1 MESNVLEVNRTN
13 IGETRLVTDQ
23 LGDLAEGA
31 VRFQIERF
39 SITANTTTYAEF
51 GDMLDYW
58 GFWPS
63 GDDTF
68 GRVPAMGWAS
78 VVESNHPG
86 VDVGGRYY
94 GWFPMAEHI
103 DAMVAVTATGLRDDG
118 PNRAAHAPVYRTFE
132 RTDLDPTHPSA
143 AGVAAD
149 AIEEAEDRHALVRG
163 LFLTG
168 YLADGFL
175 DANGWFGADHAIVLS
190 ASSKTAIGFAACA
203 AQHDGLHLVGVT
215 SAGNVDAVRELG
227 WYDSVITYDDV
238 ANAVPDAES
247 LAVVVDMAGNGP
259 VLESLHNTLGDRIAY
274 SMVVGRTHHD
284 APPAAPTSGPTP
296 EMFFAPTA
304 LVSMTEQGV
313 DTEQFQAA
321 MGPALAAFIDGS
333 SRWLAVERTGGPDAA
348 ADTWADVLA
357 GRVPP
362 SVGRITSLHSS

>member
-13 IGETRLVTDQ
+13 IGDTRIVTDQ

-31 VRFQIERF
+31 VRFEIERF

-63 GDDTF
+63 GDDTY
-68 GRVPAMGWAS
+68 GRVPAMGWAK
-78 VVESNHPG
+78 VIESSHPG
-86 VDVGGRYY
+86 VEVGGRYY
-94 GWFPMAEHI
+94 GWFPMAQFI
-103 DAMVAVTATGLRDDG
+103 DATVATTSTGLRDDG
-118 PNRAAHAPVYRTFE
+118 ANRAAHAPVYRTFE
-132 RTDLDPTHPSA
+132 RTDLDPTHPSKA
-143 AGVAAD
+143 DVAAD
-149 AIEEAEDRHALVRG
+149 AMDEAEDRHALVRG

-175 DANGWFGADHAIVLS
+175 AANDWFGADHAVVLS
-190 ASSKTAIGFAACA
+190 ASSKTAIGFAAS

-215 SAGNVDAVRELG
+215 SPKNVDAVRELG
-227 WYDSVITYDDV
+227 WYDSVITYDQV
-238 ANAVPDAES
+238 ADAVPNAES
-247 LAVVVDMAGNGP
+247 RVVVVDMAGNGP
-259 VLESLHNTLGDRIAY
+259 VLESLHNALGDRIAY

-284 APPAAPTSGPTP
+284 APPAAPSTGPTP

-304 LVSMTEQGV
+304 LVSMNEQGV

-321 MGPALAAFIDGS
+321 MGPALANFIAGS
-333 SRWLAVERTGGPDAA
+333 SEWLTVERSNGTDAA
-348 ADTWADVLA
+348 TSTWADVLS

-362 SVGRITSLHSS
+362 SIGRIASLHAD